1 MTPRDGLAPVTWL
14 PGARP
19 SPGADDAADAA
30 SVTRSPAVGRSASVV
45 ALPTAADEI
54 PAADEFPGAEA
65 SARVVAESISI
76 AALARR
82 DLSSTEVRTR
92 LLEREVDPD
101 VADAEVERLRSIGLI
116 DDERL
121 VQTLIERLRRRK
133 GLGRSGLRGELRRRG
148 LDAEVIDA
156 ALDEIEHDDECR
168 VALEAATRRARSL
181 GGLERSVAERRLSGY
196 LSRRGFSGS
205 IIRDA
210 VETALAEAG
219 GRRTVR
225 FE

>member
-1 MTPRDGLAPVTWL
+1 MSSRDGLAPVTWL

-19 SPGADDAADAA
+19 SPGAD
-30 SVTRSPAVGRSASVV
+30 
-45 ALPTAADEI
+45 
-54 PAADEFPGAEA
+54 A
-65 SARVVAESISI
+65 SARVVAESISV

-82 DLSSTEVRTR
+82 DLSSTEVRDR
-92 LLEREVDPD
+92 LLEREVDAE

-121 VQTLIERLRRRK
+121 VQTLVERLRRRK
-133 GLGRSGLRGELRRRG
+133 GLGRSGLRAELRRRG
-148 LDAEVIDA
+148 LDTQMIDA
-156 ALDEIEHDDECR
+156 ALDEIDVDDERR
-168 VALEAATRRARSL
+168 VALDAATRRARTL

-205 IIRDA
+205 IMRDA
-210 VETALAEAG
+210 VDAALAEAG